1 MITTAGFIR
10 DEGFVLSPTART
22 KRVISYHDNS
32 HIAGNVIHNR
42 LSLTKQR
49 RLCRSERARVG
60 RWGGGGGGGG
70 GVGGGGRGDRNGKTT
85 VFGR

>member
-60 RWGGGGGGGG
+60 GGGGGCGGGGGGGG
-70 GVGGGGRGDRNGKTT
+70 GERNGKTT